1 MTLAGTRPP
10 TVDEWDKYELHH
22 RARLATKPGLTG
34 MWQVSGRS
42 NITDFEEVVK
52 LDKQY
57 ISEIA
62 IITSRGCAFDCAF
75 CGGAK
80 SLNKDIT
87 TRIRTE
93 ESVITEIREILSAY
107 PDIQSIRVLDD
118 LFLRNGK
125 SIDIYVY
132 RRKRIDEYINEVERS

>member
-1 MTLAGTRPP
+1 MLEKRFLIHN
-10 TVDEWDKYELHH
+10 LHRDSH
-22 RARLATKPGLTG
+22 GEK
-34 MWQVSGRS
+34 
-42 NITDFEEVVK
+42 
-52 LDKQY
+52 
-57 ISEIA
+57 EIA

-125 SIDIYVY
+125 SMNWLL
-132 RRKRIDEYINEVERS
+132 K